1 MATLPINV
9 LIYLKL
15 SYPSE
20 ESAVSLDWGG
30 LFTSLAVVVA
40 GILGGLILG
49 QKKPAWRSRLN
60 VAGNAAGVSLVL
72 LGFFFSSNSSA
83 PIWAR
88 TESFY
93 AGVAGAASHLFWQ
106 IRTVDLDD
114 PEDCAAKFRSN
125 ATYGGAVFLSAG
137 AGKAFA

>member
-1 MATLPINV
+1 MPINV

-49 QKKPAWRSRLN
+49 QNKPSWRPRLN

-88 TESFY
+88 TDHFY
-93 AGVAGAASHLFWQ
+93 AGVAM
-106 IRTVDLDD
+106 
-114 PEDCAAKFRSN
+114 PC
-125 ATYGGAVFLSAG
+125 VFGLLISL
-137 AGKAFA
+137 AFAWACGLPKPHCLSVTIETCYQLSLIHI